1 MEGYMI
7 RKAFLVVISALI
19 IFLSL
24 LQHSFALYSWVD
36 EQGIA
41 HITDY
46 PKPGPA
52 PMEKEQEGAAPAGA
66 PVKVT
71 SPSEQ
76 IKDAAPRAMDVSMKR
91 TEGTQPLLSSAGQP
105 SLDVKSGRPGPTA
118 PVPMQQP
125 RQETAYAAT
134 KTVQAAPTPGI
145 PATSGEA
152 TPAPSMP
159 NTGTPP
165 NAVAA
170 LVAGFLTVFLYIVAG
185 LYLYGSLCLY
195 LIAKKLN
202 VPAAWTAWIPI
213 LQIWAFFAS
222 AKQPLWMVLLF
233 IIPFVNAIAATYL
246 WICIVENLGRNKMLG
261 LLMLIPVVNLM
272 FLGFLA
278 FSKEENMPVPRPA
291 GAF

>member
-1 MEGYMI
+1 MI
-7 RKAFLVVISALI
+7 RKASLVVVSALI
-19 IFLSL
+19 MFLSF
-24 LQHSFALYSWVD
+24 LQYSFALYSWVD
-36 EQGIA
+36 EQGVV

-52 PMEKEQEGAAPAGA
+52 PMEKGQEGAAQAGA

-76 IKDAAPRAMDVSMKR
+76 IKDAAPRATDVPMKR
-91 TEGTQPLLSSAGQP
+91 TEGTQPLPSSAGQP
-105 SLDVKSGRPGPTA
+105 SLDVKSGRPAEPTA
-118 PVPMQQP
+118 SVPMQQP

-159 NTGTPP
+159 NTAPPP

-170 LVAGFLTVFLYIVAG
+170 LVAGFLTVFLYIVVG

-233 IIPFVNAIAATYL
+233 IIPFVNAIVATYL

-261 LLMLIPVVNLM
+261 LLMLIPVVNLI

-278 FSKEENMPVPRPA
+278 FSKEENMPAPSPA